1 MVNRQKPPHST
12 AHRRSGRA
20 KLNHHSPFTIDY
32 LLYRSEDRGRVV
44 GDAEGDAGARAELG
58 EALDACGVEA
68 QAGGPDLKAE
78 AELALRLGAERCRAA
93 ARVGAPVNLRGDV
106 DLLVDAEDSGRAVEQ
121 HVVLREELRGRCV
134 DSYAEI
140 GEGVEA
146 AVLAEALAD

>member
-1 MVNRQKPPHST
+1 MVNRQKTPHST

-32 LLYRSEDRGRVV
+32 LLYRSEGRGRVV

-78 AELALRLGAERCRAA
+78 AELALRLGT
-93 ARVGAPVNLRGDV
+93 GDRKSTRLNSSHT
-106 DLLVDAEDSGRAVEQ
+106 DISRMPSSAWK
-121 HVVLREELRGRCV
+121 
-134 DSYAEI
+134 
-140 GEGVEA
+140 
-146 AVLAEALAD
+146 